1 MKHLVSALLHLLLL
15 FISSLIVILIAENAL
30 KDSFCVHLEDKQV
43 SIAAAVGIVDIGE
56 EANEETMAEFSKE
69 IFGAKST
76 TVIELPDGLLD
87 FMNTHEVGGYFA
99 KFLHNYIAISIV
111 AGLLCLI
118 CGVGFPFKI
127 GRGKT
132 LGDFSDVLA
141 GADHSHIFSKTYQD
155 LSGKWITRDTY
166 AGENK
171 SCVVELLLL
180 VFYLIMVVI
189 WGLLIVPIVII
200 DILIFVVALI
210 VGLIENSKAENKN
223 ESASV
228 KPVPVQTKSE
238 PIQPIKPIIQTELT
252 NKSLFDYELRIN
264 GEVIKLPIST
274 QKLAQMNYKAIEYEL
289 EGGSIIEPCAF
300 YTKNFMCINDKTGVR
315 IKPNVLMSCFDDA
328 VDYYRC
334 YGSDYLDFY
343 QITFSYPLNSRINYS
358 FDFFDG
364 IKPGASTAN
373 DVYNT
378 FGKPTYASLEKKQ
391 YIYIETP
398 EAVEDK
404 GEIDPRDSGFVTFTF
419 DDNDV
424 LTEITVSAKL

>member
-1 MKHLVSALLHLLLL
+1 MKHLISAVLHLLLF
-15 FISSLIVILIAENAL
+15 FISSLIVILIAENVF
-30 KDSFCVHLEDKQV
+30 KDSFCVHLGDKQV
-43 SIAAAVGIVDIGE
+43 NIAAAVGIVDIGE
-56 EANEETMAEFSKE
+56 EANEETMAEFSKKLY
-69 IFGAKST
+69 GAKST
-76 TVIELPDGLLD
+76 TVIELPEGLLN

-99 KFLHNYIAISIV
+99 KVLHNYFAISIV

-132 LGDFSDVLA
+132 LGDFSDILA
-141 GADHSHIFSKTYQD
+141 GADSSNIFSRTYQD
-155 LSGKWITRDTY
+155 FSGKWITRDTY

-189 WGLLIVPIVII
+189 WGLLIIPIVII
-200 DILIFVVALI
+200 DLLIFIVALV
-210 VGLIENSKAENKN
+210 VGLIANSKTEIKK

-228 KPVPVQTKSE
+228 QPTPVQTASE
-238 PIQPIKPIIQTELT
+238 PIKPIIQTELT

-264 GEVIKLPIST
+264 GEVLKLPIST

-289 EGGSIIEPCAF
+289 KGGSIIEECAF
-300 YTKNFMCINDKTGVR
+300 YEKNFMCMNDKTGVR
-315 IKPNVLMSCFDDA
+315 IKPNVLISCFDGA

-334 YGSDYLDFY
+334 YGSNYLDFY

-358 FDFFDG
+358 FDFFG
-364 IKPGASTAN
+364 RIKPGVSTAD
-373 DVYNT
+373 DVYNA

-391 YIYIETP
+391 YTYIETP
-398 EAVEDK
+398 EVVGDK
-404 GEIDPRDSGFVTFTF
+404 GNIDPRDSGFVTFTF
-419 DDNDV
+419 DDNNV
-424 LTEITVSAKL
+424 LIEITISSRL